1 MGHKMSPALVHVFKQ
16 AGRDELKKAMED
28 KDAVHK
34 EQLRLLEEGGTA
46 DPLHIGIVQGLL
58 MGFEM
63 VREIIEELDVKK
75 AA

>member
-1 MGHKMSPALVHVFKQ
+1 MGHKMSPALVHLFKQ
-16 AGRDELKKAMED
+16 AGRDELKKAMEE

-34 EQLRLLEEGGTA
+34 EQLRLLEGGTA
-46 DPLHIGIVQGLL
+46 DPVYIGIVQGVL

-63 VREIIEELDVKK
+63 VREIIEELDAKK